1 MNNTIEYWEAKLNE
15 ARLAIMSCFGKGSK
29 YILFW
34 EYEYNKA
41 LTHYRMLLRKE
52 NKPIWG

>member
-15 ARLAIMSCFGKGSK
+15 AREAIMGCSGKGSK

-34 EYEYNKA
+34 EYEYDKA
-41 LTHYRMLLRKE
+41 LTHYRMPLRQE
-52 NKPIWG
+52 SKPIWG

>member
-15 ARLAIMSCFGKGSK
+15 AREAIMGCSRKGSK

-34 EYEYNKA
+34 EYEYDKA
-41 LTHYRMLLRKE
+41 LTHYRMPLRQE
-52 NKPIWG
+52 SKPIWG

>member
-1 MNNTIEYWEAKLNE
+1 MNNTIEYWEAKLNA